1 MCEAA
6 IESAQFHLD
15 LSIPKAFTLGVIGG
29 AAITLMTWMERGS
42 KTEFGKIVAAISVAF
57 LLAATPLNHVII
69 VSLEIFAALHS
80 GASFG
85 YADWARI
92 AALATLANM
101 VGGLLLVT
109 VLRLIQV
116 GGERITE
123 EQERPSNASR
133 NDEDRKRD

>member
-1 MCEAA
+1 MREAA

-85 YADWARI
+85 YAD
-92 AALATLANM
+92 
-101 VGGLLLVT
+101 
-109 VLRLIQV
+109 
-116 GGERITE
+116 
-123 EQERPSNASR
+123 
-133 NDEDRKRD
+133 